1 MTQQTASAPVQEH
14 SNNPEFDAYWMPFTS
29 NRYFKSHP
37 KLVTS
42 ARGAYYMTMDG
53 RRVFD
58 GLSGLWCCPLGHAH
72 PRITEALT
80 RQAETL
86 DYSPAFQIGNP
97 ITFSLANRIAQLA
110 PADLSRVFFTNSGSE
125 AVDSAIKIAIAYH
138 RARGDATRTRLIGRE
153 RGYHGVGM
161 AGLSLGGI
169 GPNRKAFSSL
179 TIVGTDHL
187 PHTYDRSKMAFTK
200 GQPEWGAHLAEELER
215 LVTLHDAS
223 NIAAVVVEPMQ
234 GSTGVVVPPI
244 GYLKKL
250 REICTKHGILLIFDE
265 VITGFGR
272 VGTAFAAERMEVI
285 PDMIAFAKA
294 VTNGVIPLGGVIVRD
309 GIYEAM
315 MSGPERA
322 IELMHGYTYSGH
334 PMAAAVGHA
343 TLDIME
349 GEGLFEQSRELEP
362 VLADAVHSLRGEP
375 GVLDIRNYGLA
386 AAIDLEPVDQQPGL
400 RGFKVFEHAFENGQ
414 LLRLTGDTIAMGPP
428 FISKAFEIEKMIEDL
443 RKAIRATH

>member
-1 MTQQTASAPVQEH
+1 VTPQSASQPSPQH
-14 SNNPEFDAYWMPFTS
+14 GTNPEFDAYWMPFTP

-37 KLVTS
+37 KLVTG

-58 GLSGLWCCPLGHAH
+58 ALSGMWCCPLGHAH
-72 PRITEALT
+72 PRIIQALT
-80 RQAETL
+80 HQAETL
-86 DYSPAFQIGNP
+86 DYSPAFQIGSP
-97 ITFSLANRIAQLA
+97 ITFSFANRIAQLA
-110 PADLSRVFFTNSGSE
+110 PADLSRVFFSNSGSE

-138 RARGDATRTRLIGRE
+138 RARGDGTRTRLIGRE
-153 RGYHGVGM
+153 RAYHGVGM

-169 GPNRKAFSSL
+169 GPNRKAFPSL
-179 TIVGTDHL
+179 SIVGADHL
-187 PHTYDRSKMAFTK
+187 PHTYDRSQMAFTK
-200 GQPEWGAHLAEELER
+200 GEPTWGAHLADDLER

-234 GSTGVVVPPI
+234 GSTGVIVPPV

-272 VGTAFAAERMEVI
+272 LGTAFAADRVEVV

-294 VTNGVIPLGGVIVRD
+294 VTNGVVPLGGVIVRD
-309 GIYEAM
+309 GIYET
-315 MSGPERA
+315 
-322 IELMHGYTYSGH
+322 L
-334 PMAAAVGHA
+334 MAAAVGHA
-343 TLDIME
+343 TLDVME
-349 GEGLFEQSRELEP
+349 GEGLFEQARELEP

-375 GVLDIRNYGLA
+375 GVLDIRNFGLA
-386 AAIDLEPVDQQPGL
+386 AAVDLEPIANQPGL

-443 RKAIRATH
+443 RTAIRATH